1 MKFTI
6 ACYYL
11 KFNFLYFIQRKFEF
25 IKNNNF
31 KKMFKLLFFIQVMTS
46 ISLLF
51 LTSLIVNSYLK
62 KHVNIDVIEY
72 YYFLISFLYTVLIP
86 ILPRAKILISPM
98 DKNLLYRVGLKQI
111 DIFNLIYLTDVLK
124 KIPVYLSFIAIGL
137 GLSLNHPHPWILLV
151 KIILSIFYFMVIS
164 YVIQIIYTNIK
175 VKSNRKIASISYFF
189 INIILGIAVAIIGF
203 VIAFLI
209 LNIFIRPFL
218 IFSAHVLKIKEKFEW
233 SNYFYSV
240 KNQLFDIHSKATVI
254 LDVISPHTIF
264 IKINIY
270 NVIWLILVCLLLVIF
285 YRFNLVGYW
294 YRKDDIYNSCLNRDV
309 SLPNSLFFVQL
320 KQLLS
325 NREEINLHKPFIYIS
340 YSIWF
345 FLGVIIYFS
354 QFSSSQLANAMA
366 FLMIL
371 NTVTRDSFSAG
382 VDLFTRTL
390 RFDSDGKSIGLYRMS
405 NTKFQKIYE
414 AKILLIRF
422 LGIKETIIIAI
433 LLSIFFDM
441 DIYLYFVLIQIIVI
455 NAIIIPNLSLL
466 PSYLSPHFN
475 YQHYSEFDYF
485 EDQSILEDSLFD
497 KIKNFISSSYFFIFF
512 IGFLLQREYVDIIFF
527 IIIYNILLFI
537 ILIYFIY
544 FSKSKITKKWEK
556 RDLYL

>member
-11 KFNFLYFIQRKFEF
+11 KFNFLYFVQRKFEF
-25 IKNNNF
+25 IKNNNL
-31 KKMFKLLFFIQVMTS
+31 KKMFKLLFFIQVMSSTFF
-46 ISLLF
+46 LF
-51 LTSLIVNSYLK
+51 LTSLIVSSYLRK
-62 KHVNIDVIEY
+62 YISIGVIEY
-72 YYFLISFLYTVLIP
+72 YYFLISFIFIVLIP

-98 DKNLLYRVGLKQI
+98 DKDLLYRVGLKQS

-137 GLSLNHPHPWILLV
+137 GISLNYQQPWILLF
-151 KIILSIFYFMVIS
+151 KTILSIIYFMSIS
-164 YVIQIIYTNIK
+164 YIIQIIYTNIK
-175 VKSNRKIASISYFF
+175 VKSNKKIVSISYFF

-203 VIAFLI
+203 AIAFLI
-209 LNIFIRPFL
+209 LNIFIGPFL
-218 IFSAHVLKIKEKFEW
+218 IFSSHIIKIKEKFEW
-233 SNYFYSV
+233 SNYLHSV
-240 KNQLFDIHSKATVI
+240 KSQFFDIHSKTTVI

-264 IKINIY
+264 IKINFY
-270 NVIWLILVCLLLVIF
+270 NVMWLSLMLLILVIL
-285 YRFNLVGYW
+285 YRCNLIGYW
-294 YRKDDIYNSCLNRDV
+294 YRKEDVYNSYLNRDI

-325 NREEINLHKPFIYIS
+325 NREEINLHKPFFYIS

-345 FLGVIIYFS
+345 FVGVIIYFS
-354 QFSSSQLANAMA
+354 QFSSGQLANAMA

-382 VDLFTRTL
+382 VDLFTRSL
-390 RFDSDGKSIGLYRMS
+390 RFDSDGKSIGLYRIS
-405 NTKFQKIYE
+405 NTKFQRIYE
-414 AKILLIRF
+414 AKISLIRF
-422 LGIKETIIIAI
+422 LGIKETFIIAI
-433 LLSIFFDM
+433 LLSLFFNM
-441 DIYLYFVLIQIIVI
+441 DVYLYFLLIQITVI

-497 KIKNFISSSYFFIFF
+497 KIKNFLSASYFFIFF
-512 IGFLLQREYVDIIFF
+512 IGFLLQREYVDIMIF
-527 IIIYNILLFI
+527 IITYNFLLFI
-537 ILIYFIY
+537 ILVYFTG
-544 FSKSKITKKWEK
+544 FSKRKITKKWEK